1 MSSVKGRAASLAL
14 ALTLAAAPAFAQTD
28 VYLSTRR
35 TESKL
40 IEVAVPEF
48 SVEGDDGEG
57 LGMEAAEIINY
68 DLDFSGY
75 FKPNDNYGFMRQAAE
90 RDREKGGIDFKEW
103 RTLASNF
110 LVKGSVAVRAD
121 GALAVEVTVHDLQ
134 SKRKFFSKRYIGPR
148 KIFRQIVHQFS
159 NDFLSRL
166 TGERGIARTKI
177 AFISRVMGRKEL
189 FIMDYDG
196 HNPRP
201 ITSDRSIV
209 LLPDWNPK
217 SNLILF
223 TTYRYRNPDLYVIDL
238 KAGVRYPISRRIGV
252 NTTGAWSPD
261 GTKVAFSL
269 ARKGDSDIYICDANG
284 SNVRRITRWRSIET
298 SPAWS
303 PDGKRIAFTS
313 DMSGSPQIYVMNV
326 DGTERRRLTFKGGYN
341 DGAAWS
347 PKGAQIAYTS
357 LLEGRFNIAV
367 INANGSSDT
376 RQLTS
381 GAGTNE
387 APSWSPDGRNIAFS
401 SNRAGSRQ
409 IYVMKADGSGLR
421 RITSL
426 SGEGFTPAWGP
437 VQAEGGEKSET
448 AR

>member
-1 MSSVKGRAASLAL
+1 MKDRTGRAPAL
-14 ALTLAAAPAFAQTD
+14 AALVLAFVLASPPAAPAQSD
-28 VYLSTRR
+28 VYLSTKR
-35 TESKL
+35 TESKR

-48 SVEGDDGEG
+48 SGEGKDAEG
-57 LGMEAAEIINY
+57 LGREAAETVNH

-75 FKPNDNYGFMRQAAE
+75 FKPNDNYGFMREARKRDE
-90 RDREKGGIDFKEW
+90 RKGEIDFKEW

-110 LVKGSVAVRAD
+110 LVKGAISFRES
-121 GALAVEVTVHDLQ
+121 GALAVEIKVYDLQ
-134 SKRKFFSKRYIGPR
+134 AKALFFSKRYIGPR
-148 KIFRQIVHQFS
+148 KLFRQIVHQFS
-159 NDFLSRL
+159 NDFLERL
-166 TGERGIARTKI
+166 TGERGVARTKI
-177 AFISRVMGRKEL
+177 AFVSRVMGRKEL

-196 HNPRP
+196 FNPRP

-223 TTYRYRNPDLYVIDL
+223 TTYRYRNPDLYAIDL
-238 KAGVRYPISRRIGV
+238 KAGLRYPISRRIGV
-252 NTTGAWSPD
+252 NTTGEWSPD
-261 GTKVAFSL
+261 GKKVAFSL
-269 ARKGDSDIYICDANG
+269 SRKGNSDIYICDADG
-284 SNVRRITRWRSIET
+284 SNVRKITRWRSIET
-298 SPAWS
+298 SPSWS

-313 DMSGSPQIYVMNV
+313 DMSGSPQIYTMNI
-326 DGTERRRLTFKGGYN
+326 DGTGRKRLTFKGGYN

-347 PKGAQIAYTS
+347 PKGAHIAYTS
-357 LLEGRFNIAV
+357 LLDGKFNIAV
-367 INANGSSDT
+367 INVRESSDT

-409 IYVMKADGSGLR
+409 IYIMKADGSGQR

-426 SGEGFTPAWGP
+426 QGGGYTPAWGP
-437 VQAEGGEKSET
+437 DLSSGDGG
-448 AR
+448 